1 MASRRPERVGDLVKQ
16 EIASMMLHGEIKDP
30 RIGFVT
36 ITHVEMTPDLK
47 EARVYFSQIGSDKD
61 KEKSREGLSSASGF
75 IRRRLAKALDLRHV
89 PEVSFHYDASLDYGD
104 RIDRIIKEIKEDK
117 DRG

>member
-1 MASRRPERVGDLVKQ
+1 MTSRRPERVGDLVMR
-16 EIASMMLHGEIKDP
+16 EIASMMLHGDIKDP

-61 KEKSREGLSSASGF
+61 KEKSREGLMSACGY
-75 IRRRLAKALDLRHV
+75 IRRHLAKALDLRNV
-89 PEVSFHYDASLDYGD
+89 PFVTFHYDSSLDYGD
-104 RIDRIIKEIKEDK
+104 RIERIIKEIKEEGK
-117 DRG
+117 G